1 MINQNLR
8 ERSEIDNKKDST
20 ALTHLHYKKR
30 MIIMKITDI
39 KIRKLYNTGNVR
51 AILSIT
57 IDNCFAVHELRIIQN
72 EDKLFVSMPSRID
85 ETGAFRDIVHPINP
99 ETREYIESAVIGFY
113 DNYVNALNGVI
124 SDFKMKA

>member
-8 ERSEIDNKKDST
+8 ERSEIHKKRHHGT
-20 ALTHLHYKKR
+20 NTFTLQKR

-39 KIRKLYNTGNVR
+39 KIRKLYSTGNVR

-57 IDNCFAVHELRIIQN
+57 FDNCFAVHELRIIQN

-85 ETGAFRDIVHPINP
+85 ETGAFRDILHPINP
-99 ETREYIESAVIGFY
+99 ETREYIEAAVIGFY

-124 SDFKMKA
+124 SDFKNKA